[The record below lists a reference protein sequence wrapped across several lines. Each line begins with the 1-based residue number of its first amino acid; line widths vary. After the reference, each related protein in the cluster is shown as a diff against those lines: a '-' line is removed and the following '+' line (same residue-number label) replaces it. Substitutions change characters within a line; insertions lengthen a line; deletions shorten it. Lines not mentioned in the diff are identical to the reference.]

1 MIGYIVIPIA
11 VYIGIDLIKLYRRS
25 QYILTSGEILYY
37 QPRKKMIFT
46 ASDFFGVS
54 VSIMMLTMM
63 IKTSDLS
70 SAWLFIPVIYQSV
83 RDKRMKKEDIILY
96 EDGMVFD
103 KTYIRW
109 KDVYKAKRSGYNS
122 VTIESYN
129 FVLGEFT
136 ISNLE
141 SPEELERKINYLI
154 QSKKQG

>member
-1 MIGYIVIPIA
+1 MIGYVIIPIA
-11 VYIGIDLIKLYRRS
+11 VYIGIDLVKLYRRS

-37 QPRKKMIFT
+37 QPRKKMAFT
-46 ASDFFGVS
+46 ASDFFGLS
-54 VSIMMLTMM
+54 TSIMMLTMM
-63 IKTSDLS
+63 IKASDFS
-70 SAWLFIPVIYQSV
+70 SAWLFIPVIYQAI

-109 KDVYKAKRSGYNS
+109 KDVYKAKLSGYS
-122 VTIESYN
+122 AVTIESYN

-154 QSKKQG
+154 QSEKQE